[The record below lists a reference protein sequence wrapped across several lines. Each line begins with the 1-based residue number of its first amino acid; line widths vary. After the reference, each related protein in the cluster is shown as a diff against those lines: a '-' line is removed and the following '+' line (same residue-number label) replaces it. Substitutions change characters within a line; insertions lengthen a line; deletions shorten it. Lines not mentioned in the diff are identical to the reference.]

1 MSLPFPA
8 AVLLPL
14 ASGTGSA
21 SKGVI
26 LEMVTPEERSDALA
40 SIALLERAATIASI
54 GIFGQIVRLLFSLGV
69 LSTAKA

>member
-1 MSLPFPA
+1 
-8 AVLLPL
+8 
-14 ASGTGSA
+14 
-21 SKGVI
+21 
-26 LEMVTPEERSDALA
+26 MVTPEERSDALA